1 LAKPSGKQQG
11 GVFVHPIITSTFRL
25 AVPFWRDAPQRH
37 AAWLLALV
45 LVALAASSTGLNAWL
60 NHLN

>member
-1 LAKPSGKQQG
+1 M
-11 GVFVHPIITSTFRL
+11 HPIITSTFRL
-25 AVPFWRDAPQRH
+25 AAPFWRDAPQRH